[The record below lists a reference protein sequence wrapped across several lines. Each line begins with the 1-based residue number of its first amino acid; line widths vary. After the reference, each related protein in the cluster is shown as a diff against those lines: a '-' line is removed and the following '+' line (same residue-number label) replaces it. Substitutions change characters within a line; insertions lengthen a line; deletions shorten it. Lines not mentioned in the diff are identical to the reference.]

1 MTEDEMVGWHH
12 QLNAH
17 EFEQILRD
25 GKGQGDLAYCSLFGR
40 RVRYDLATEQQ
51 EEKRSGMK

>member
-25 GKGQGDLAYCSLFGR
+25 GKRQRESCVLQSVGSQ
-40 RVRYDLATEQQ
+40 RVRYDLAPEQ